1 MIAASI
7 GNTHHFDEDEVFIR
21 LPAAG
26 GPAPQNCGAAADR
39 LFASLSPPWRM
50 RAIFSHADEAD
61 LNPIAS

>member
-26 GPAPQNCGAAADR
+26 GPAPQNYGSAAADWLR
-39 LFASLSPPWRM
+39 VFKSAVEDASYF
-50 RAIFSHADEAD
+50 FSRR
-61 LNPIAS
+61 

>member
-21 LPAAG
+21 LPRRIAG
-26 GPAPQNCGAAADR
+26 QADR
-39 LFASLSPPWRM
+39 LFAALSPPWRM